1 MAEALFQS
9 AVPVL
14 CRLSSRKDPNQT
26 QRRTGLLIGVN
37 GVVLIPLASDF
48 ALENRCTK
56 TDSAWEVFQ
65 LVLLPDSFHP
75 QLACNRDHVEVIF
88 DSPKVRIAEVV
99 FMDHKETSG
108 SFEDSTR
115 TSLRLWRALGR
126 CRVHTAGPA
135 RFS

>member
-1 MAEALFQS
+1 NPSYLTMFFTLSLHDALPIFRS
-9 AVPVL
+9 LPGFDV
-14 CRLSSRKDPNQT
+14 T
-26 QRRTGLLIGVN
+26 TGFRPTV
-37 GVVLIPLASDF
+37 AF
-48 ALENRCTK
+48 TC
-56 TDSAWEVFQ
+56 
-65 LVLLPDSFHP
+65 LV
-75 QLACNRDHVEVIF
+75 NRDHVEVTF

-99 FMDHKETSG
+99 FVDHKETSG